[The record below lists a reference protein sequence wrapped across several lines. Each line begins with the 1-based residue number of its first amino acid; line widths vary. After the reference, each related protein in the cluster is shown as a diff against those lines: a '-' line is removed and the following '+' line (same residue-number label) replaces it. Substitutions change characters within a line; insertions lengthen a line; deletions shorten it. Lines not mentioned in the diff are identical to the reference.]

1 MMTIVYSGENTEK
14 EASNLFAQ
22 ASLMD
27 AKEMMEIDS
36 SSDVI
41 GFVIRLKGGML
52 PSAIEQY
59 IRAVLS
65 KRDNSKTGYIFAIF
79 LGDGRWA
86 SDDLT
91 RLLSD
96 QGCAL
101 SYYAYMR
108 EENKQTILDEI
119 NREEYKITGNGL
131 FYRLFKRKIM
141 TYED

>member
-14 EASNLFAQ
+14 EASDLFAQ

-27 AKEMMEIDS
+27 AKEMM
-36 SSDVI
+36 
-41 GFVIRLKGGML
+41 
-52 PSAIEQY
+52 
-59 IRAVLS
+59 
-65 KRDNSKTGYIFAIF
+65 RDNSKTGYIFAIF

-86 SDDLT
+86 SDDLA